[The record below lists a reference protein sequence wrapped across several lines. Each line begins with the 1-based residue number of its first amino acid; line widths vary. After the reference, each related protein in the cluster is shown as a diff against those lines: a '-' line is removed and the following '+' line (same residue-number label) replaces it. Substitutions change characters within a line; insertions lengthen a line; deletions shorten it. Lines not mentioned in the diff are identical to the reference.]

1 MDGCPAEAD
10 LCDVQILVDRVT
22 PFATR
27 DRNCTAGDQNSRPA
41 LEESKKLLST
51 SGGVV
56 LVLTVVIVSGLTGSL
71 ATLYVMRGLP
81 FQKRKDIAGMMT
93 LPHSANDISSHHDEI
108 DGADEAVQLT

>member
-27 DRNCTAGDQNSRPA
+27 DRNCTARDPKSRPA

-56 LVLTVVIVSGLTGSL
+56 LVLTVVIVSGLLGSL

-81 FQKRKDIAGMMT
+81 FQKRKDTAGMMT